1 MPGLGS
7 NGIIFYFS
15 FLPRDS
21 GFSSQGVDTYV
32 EMRPVSTSSND
43 SFFKQGTAVPGCGE
57 RRRVDG
63 PRDQGLGLRDRKCDR
78 VVLMS
83 FPTHRSG
90 QRGQPATGALGPA
103 PLL

>member
-7 NGIIFYFS
+7 NGIISPFS

-43 SFFKQGTAVPGCGE
+43 SFFKQGTEVPGCGE
-57 RRRVDG
+57 RRVDG
-63 PRDQGLGLRDRKCDR
+63 PRARGLGLRKSK
-78 VVLMS
+78 V
-83 FPTHRSG
+83 
-90 QRGQPATGALGPA
+90 
-103 PLL
+103 